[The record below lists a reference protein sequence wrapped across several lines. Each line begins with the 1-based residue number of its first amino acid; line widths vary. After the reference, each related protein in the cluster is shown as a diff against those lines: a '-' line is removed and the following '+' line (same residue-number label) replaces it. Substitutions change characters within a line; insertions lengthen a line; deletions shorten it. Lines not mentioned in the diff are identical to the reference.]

1 MQTPPGVLPLL
12 VTRETGGFTAHP
24 AILPNFPAKH
34 FSIRKTQVWIFKLP
48 TYPGLGFH
56 APEQR
61 LVMVPLPNFI
71 VLFCSVFA
79 FLPC

>member
-34 FSIRKTQVWIFKLP
+34 FLSRKNPVQIFKVPASLRLAFP
-48 TYPGLGFH
+48 VPE
-56 APEQR
+56 APAAW
-61 LVMVPLPNFI
+61 P
-71 VLFCSVFA
+71 
-79 FLPC
+79 